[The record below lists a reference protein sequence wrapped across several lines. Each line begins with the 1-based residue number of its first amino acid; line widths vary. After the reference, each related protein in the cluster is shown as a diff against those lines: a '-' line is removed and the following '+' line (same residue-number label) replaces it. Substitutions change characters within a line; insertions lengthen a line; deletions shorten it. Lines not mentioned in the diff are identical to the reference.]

1 MTIEL
6 FVHPF
11 SSYCQKAI
19 TAFYENDTP
28 FAQRLLEPG
37 GGPVFDEL
45 KRLWPIGKFPLLR
58 EGERVVPEATSIV
71 EYLHV
76 HHPGPVRLIPDDPD
90 AAIEVRMMDRFFDNY
105 VATPQQ
111 RLVFDQIRPAEARNP
126 VDVAEA
132 RAMLDTAYAWLDN
145 RMADREW
152 AAGPSGRIVPRTSLD
167 HAGHGQPDGFS
178 LADISAGPQLFYA
191 DWSHPM
197 DGRYPHV
204 GAYRERLMARP
215 AFRRA
220 IEEARPYRA
229 FFPGGA
235 PDRD

>member
-6 FVHPF
+6 FAHPF

-19 TAFYENDTP
+19 TAFYENETP
-28 FAQRLLEPG
+28 FELRMLEPG
-37 GGPVFDEL
+37 NAASAEL
-45 KRLWPIGKFPLLR
+45 ARLWPIGRFPVLR
-58 EGERVVPEATSIV
+58 EGERVVPEATTII

-76 HHPGPVRLIPDDPD
+76 HHPGPVGLIPKDAD

-111 RLVFDQIRPAEARNP
+111 KLVFDLIRPEAERDP
-126 VDVAEA
+126 RGVAEA
-132 RAMLDTAYAWLDN
+132 RALLDKAYAWLDA
-145 RMADREW
+145 RMAGREW
-152 AAGPSGRIVPRTSLD
+152 AAGTF
-167 HAGHGQPDGFS
+167 FS
-178 LADISAGPQLFYA
+178 LADVSAGPQLFYA

-197 DGRYPHV
+197 DGRFPNV
-204 GAYRERLMARP
+204 AAYRARLMARP
-215 AFRRA
+215 ALARA
-220 IEEARPYRA
+220 IDEARPYRS

>member
-6 FVHPF
+6 FAHPF

-19 TAFYENDTP
+19 TAFYENGTP
-28 FAQRLLEPG
+28 FELRLLEPG
-37 GGPVFDEL
+37 SPASEEFASI
-45 KRLWPIGKFPLLR
+45 WPIGKFPLLR
-58 EGERVVPEATSIV
+58 EGERVVPEATTII
-71 EYLHV
+71 EYLDV
-76 HHPGPVRLIPDDPD
+76 HHPGPARFIPDDPD

-111 RLVFDQIRPAEARNP
+111 KLVLDLLRPAAERDP
-126 VDVAEA
+126 RGVADA
-132 RAMLDTAYAWLDN
+132 RAMLDKAYAWLDA

-152 AAGPSGRIVPRTSLD
+152 VAAD
-167 HAGHGQPDGFS
+167 FS
-178 LADISAGPQLFYA
+178 LADCAAGPFLFYA

-197 DGRYPHV
+197 DGRFPNV
-204 GAYRERLMARP
+204 AAYRQRLMERP

-220 IEEARPYRA
+220 VEEARPYRSY
-229 FFPGGA
+229 FPGGA

>member
-6 FVHPF
+6 FAHPF

-19 TAFYENDTP
+19 IAFYENDTP
-28 FAQRLLEPG
+28 FTLRMLEPG
-37 GGPVFDEL
+37 DPALDEL

-58 EGERVVPEATSIV
+58 EGARVVPEATAII

-90 AAIEVRMMDRFFDNY
+90 MAIEVRMMDRFFDNY

-111 RLVFDQIRPAEARNP
+111 KLVFDLIRPEAERDPAG
-126 VDVAEA
+126 VAEA
-132 RAMLDTAYAWLDN
+132 RSMLDRAYAWLDE

-152 AAGPSGRIVPRTSLD
+152 AAGGY
-167 HAGHGQPDGFS
+167 S

-197 DGRYPHV
+197 DGRFPHV
-204 GAYRERLMARP
+204 AAYRERLMARP

-220 IEEARPYRA
+220 IEEARPYRS

>member
-6 FVHPF
+6 FAHPF

-28 FAQRLLEPG
+28 FTPRMLEPG
-37 GGPVFDEL
+37 EPALDEM
-45 KRLWPIGKFPLLR
+45 KRLWPIGKFPVLR
-58 EGERVVPEATSIV
+58 EGTRIVPEATSIV

-90 AAIEVRMMDRFFDNY
+90 VAIEVRMMDRFFDNY
-105 VATPQQ
+105 IATPQQ
-111 RLVFDQIRPAEARNP
+111 KLVFDLIRPEAERDPAG
-126 VDVAEA
+126 VADA
-132 RAMLDTAYAWLDN
+132 RAMLDKAYAWLDA
-145 RMADREW
+145 RMANREW
-152 AAGPSGRIVPRTSLD
+152 AAGD
-167 HAGHGQPDGFS
+167 FS
-178 LADISAGPQLFYA
+178 LADVSAGPQLFYA

-197 DGRYPHV
+197 DGRFPNV
-204 GAYRERLMARP
+204 AAYRQRLMARP
-215 AFRRA
+215 AFARA

-229 FFPGGA
+229 YFPGGA